1 MSKKVSFLVLLLV
14 LAGLSWATYPKVG
27 GLMYQSAMTL
37 ESALYGLDKSTVD
50 TGDISLSVYQGG
62 PADAPVIMMLH
73 GYSSDKDVWLRFA
86 SHLVDDYRILI
97 VDMAGHG
104 ETGFKPE
111 WDYSI
116 AAQSQRLNDLLN
128 TLKLDAVHVIGNSMG
143 GWIAADFSLRFPE
156 RIRSTAL
163 VDPAG
168 VNSPVPSDMEKM
180 LAEGRNPFE
189 QSSREEFY
197 EFYSMTMAKPP
208 WLPRPVLDHMAEE
221 YMASRQQL
229 ARIFEDF
236 HNDPRME
243 SRLSEFQKPVLLLW
257 GREDQLLHVR
267 SVETWQAGIE
277 DLQVTVWDDVGHMP
291 MIEIPEQSAARYRT
305 FLASAQ
311 R

>member
-1 MSKKVSFLVLLLV
+1 MSKKLGFLLLILVLL
-14 LAGLSWATYPKVG
+14 GLSWATYPKVG
-27 GLMYQSAMTL
+27 GWMYQSAMAL
-37 ESALYGLDKSTVD
+37 ESTLYGLDKATVD
-50 TGDISLSVYQGG
+50 TGEISLSVYEGG
-62 PADAPVIMMLH
+62 PEDAPVIMMLH

-116 AAQSQRLNDLLN
+116 AAQSQRLNALLD
-128 TLKLDAVHVIGNSMG
+128 TLEIEAVHVIGNSMG
-143 GWIAADFSLRFPE
+143 GWIAADFSLRYPE
-156 RIRSTAL
+156 RIETTAL

-168 VNSPVPSDMEKM
+168 VNSPVPSDMENM

-208 WLPRPVLDHMAEE
+208 WLPQAVLDHMAEE
-221 YMASRQQL
+221 YIASREHL
-229 ARIFEDF
+229 ARIFSDF
-236 HNDPRME
+236 HDDPRME
-243 SRLSEFQKPVLLLW
+243 PRLSEFEKPMLLLW

-267 SVETWQAGIE
+267 SVETWQAGI
-277 DLQVTVWDDVGHMP
+277 DHLQVTVWDGVGHMP
-291 MIEIPEQSAARYRT
+291 MIEIPEQSAERYRS
-305 FLASAQ
+305 FLESAQ